1 MSYDFRERVHARYDD
16 LSGAQ
21 RRIAEFILANSNR
34 AAFMTA
40 ARIGRVV
47 GVSESTVVRFATA
60 LGYPGYRSLQRA
72 LQEGV
77 RAQLTAAERL
87 ELAEDAEDDPA
98 AVLERVLRADI
109 DNIRATLHDLQPE
122 TFRRALT
129 VIEQADRVFVVGQ
142 RSAAAV
148 SHYLTFYLMFLRPRV
163 IPLGDA
169 STIFE
174 RLVDLGPRDAL
185 VAVSFPRYSRL
196 TYDVFK
202 LARSRR
208 AATVAITDSVVSP
221 MARIADVTL
230 AAHTTLVSFAD
241 SLVAP
246 LSLTNALITA
256 LALRRREEAQ
266 QSLKALE
273 QIWDQYSI
281 YLLEE

>member
-1 MSYDFRERVHARYDD
+1 MRERVHARYEQ

-21 RRIAEFILANSNR
+21 RRIAEFILAHSNR

-40 ARIGRVV
+40 ARVGQAV

-87 ELAEDAEDDPA
+87 ELSNSAEDDPA
-98 AVLERVLRADI
+98 AVLERVLRSDI

-122 TFRRALT
+122 TFRRALA
-129 VIEQADRVFVVGQ
+129 VVEEAERVFVLGQ

-148 SHYLTFYLMFLRPRV
+148 SYYLSFYLAFLRPHV
-163 IPLGDA
+163 IPLDDA

-174 RLVDLGPRDAL
+174 RLVDLSRRDAV

-202 LARSRR
+202 LARTRG
-208 AATVAITDSVVSP
+208 AATLAITDSVVSP
-221 MARIADVTL
+221 MARIADVALT
-230 AAHTTLVSFAD
+230 AHTPMVSFAD

-246 LSLTNALITA
+246 LSVANALITA
-256 LALRRREEAQ
+256 LALRRKGKAQ
-266 QSLKALE
+266 RSLEALE
-273 QIWDQYSI
+273 QIWEQYSI
-281 YLLEE
+281 YLLDE